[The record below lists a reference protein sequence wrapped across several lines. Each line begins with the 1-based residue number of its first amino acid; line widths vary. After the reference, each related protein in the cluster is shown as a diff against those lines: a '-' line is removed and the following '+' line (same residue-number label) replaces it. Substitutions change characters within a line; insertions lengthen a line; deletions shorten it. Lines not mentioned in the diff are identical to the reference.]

1 MNRSS
6 LFRSFT
12 LRNAFLCVFF
22 CIPFCPVQGAQSVEQ
37 QPTVDQHAIWLLQID
52 GAIGPA
58 VSDYLIRGIDKA
70 HQYNAELIVLEM
82 DTPGGLDTS
91 MRDIIQRILAS
102 KVPIVTYVYPSGAR
116 AASAGTYILYASHLA
131 AMAPATNLGAATPVQ
146 IGMPSMPAGNP
157 GSEDT
162 EEPDQTA
169 SAMELKMVNDAV
181 AFIRG
186 LAELRGRNA
195 DWAESAVREAASL
208 TASVALE
215 ENVIDLV
222 ARDTDDLVALLDG
235 KVVMIEDQ
243 AITLQTEGKA
253 IQKELPDWRTRFL
266 EVITNPNLVLIL
278 GMIGFYGII
287 LEFYNPGFGV
297 PGVVGAIC
305 LLLAGYALQ
314 MLPVN
319 YAGVA
324 FIILG
329 IGLIAAEAM
338 VPSFGIFGFGGIV
351 SFTIGAIILIDTDVG
366 AFRIGI
372 PIILATGIIS
382 LAFVFVTIS
391 LAMKMRHKPTVSGVD
406 SMRGMH
412 GIAMTD
418 FKEGGQVR
426 VQGELWN
433 AVSDHTIM
441 KDDVIQVAQVNGLQ
455 LTVEKEG
462 DTDA

>member
-1 MNRSS
+1 VYP
-6 LFRSFT
+6 
-12 LRNAFLCVFF
+12 A
-22 CIPFCPVQGAQSVEQ
+22 QGAQSEEHPLSVEKQ
-37 QPTVDQHAIWLLQID
+37 AIWLLQID

-58 VSDYLIRGIDKA
+58 VSDYLSRGIDRA
-70 HQYNAELIVLEM
+70 HQYDAQLIVLEM

-102 KVPIVTYVYPSGAR
+102 KVPIVTYVYPAGAR

-146 IGMPSMPAGNP
+146 IGMPSMPKGNP

-162 EEPDQTA
+162 EEQEQTE

-215 ENVIDLV
+215 KNVIDIV
-222 ARDTDDLVALLDG
+222 ATDTDELVALLDG
-235 KVVMIEDQ
+235 KVVMIDDQ
-243 AITLQTEGKA
+243 SITLQTEGKA

-366 AFRIGI
+366 AFRIGV

-382 LAFVFVTIS
+382 LGFVFVTIN

-406 SMRGMH
+406 AMRGMH
-412 GIAMTD
+412 GIAMSD

-433 AVSDHTIM
+433 AVSDHPIM
-441 KDDVIQVAQVNGLQ
+441 KDDIVQVTQVNGLQ

-462 DTDA
+462 DTNA

>member
-1 MNRSS
+1 VYP
-6 LFRSFT
+6 
-12 LRNAFLCVFF
+12 A
-22 CIPFCPVQGAQSVEQ
+22 QGAQSEEHPQSVEKQ
-37 QPTVDQHAIWLLQID
+37 AIWLLQID

-58 VSDYLIRGIDKA
+58 VSDYLSRGIDRA
-70 HQYNAELIVLEM
+70 HQYDAQLIVLEM

-102 KVPIVTYVYPSGAR
+102 KVPIVTYVYPAGAR

-146 IGMPSMPAGNP
+146 IGMPSMPKGNP

-162 EEPDQTA
+162 EEQEQTE

-215 ENVIDLV
+215 KNVIDIV
-222 ARDTDDLVALLDG
+222 ATDTDELVALLDG
-235 KVVMIEDQ
+235 KVVMIDDQ
-243 AITLQTEGKA
+243 SITLQTEGKA

-366 AFRIGI
+366 AFRIGV

-382 LAFVFVTIS
+382 LGFVFVTIN

-406 SMRGMH
+406 AMRGMH
-412 GIAMTD
+412 GIAMSD

-433 AVSDHTIM
+433 AVSDHPIM
-441 KDDVIQVAQVNGLQ
+441 KDDIVQVTQVNGLQ

-462 DTDA
+462 DTNA